1 MGTKVVAFAAAH
13 RTAVRDLLVEHG
25 WEEPW
30 VDGQLGAL
38 DWLSEEPV
46 EGRAFTA
53 LLNGEPAGFVSV
65 RFHHWNRLAQILGL
79 AVRAD
84 LHRRGVA
91 TALLAEAERAARDWG
106 ARGMYVDTPVANAA
120 GRALYEAVGYRAAY
134 TMPRYYA
141 DGIDGL
147 TYQRFFDRT

>member
-1 MGTKVVAFAAAH
+1 MKVVAFAAAH

-30 VDGQLGAL
+30 VEGQLGAL

-46 EGRAFTA
+46 EGLAFTA
-53 LLNGEPAGFVSV
+53 MVGGEPAGYVSV

-91 TALLAEAERAARDWG
+91 SALVAEAERAAHGWG
-106 ARGMYVDTPVANAA
+106 ARGMYVDTPATNAT
-120 GRALYEAVGYRAAY
+120 GRAFYEALGYRIAY
-134 TMPRYYA
+134 TMPRYY
-141 DGIDGL
+141 GDGL
-147 TYQRFFDRT
+147 DGVTYQRFFDDT

>member
-53 LLNGEPAGFVSV
+53 LLNSEPAGFVSV
-65 RFHHWNRLAQILGL
+65 RFHHWNRLAQVLGL

-84 LHRRGVA
+84 LHRRGIA
-91 TALLAEAERAARDWG
+91 TALLAEAERAALDWG
-106 ARGMYVDTPVANAA
+106 ARGMYADTPVANAA
-120 GRALYEAVGYRAAY
+120 GRALYEAYGYRAAY

-141 DGIDGL
+141 DGIDGV